1 MEQNNN
7 NNNKKKSDD
16 LIYIKI
22 NARIDHKDTS
32 NIGSE
37 IKLI

>member
-7 NNNKKKSDD
+7 NNNNKSDD